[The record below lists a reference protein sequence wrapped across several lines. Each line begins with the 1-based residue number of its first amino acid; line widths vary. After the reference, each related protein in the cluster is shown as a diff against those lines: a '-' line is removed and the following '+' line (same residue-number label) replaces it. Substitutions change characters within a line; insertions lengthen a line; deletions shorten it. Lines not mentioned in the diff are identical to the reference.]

1 MSKHPV
7 VHIEISAK
15 DLVAAGQFYSE
26 LFGWKTEQIPAMNYA
41 TFIAE
46 GGPGG
51 GFNPVSPDAP
61 AGTVLV
67 YIDSDD
73 IEADLAKV
81 VKLGGAA
88 LVHKT
93 EIPGEGWFGVFTDP
107 TGNKLVLFTT
117 SHTQGM

>member
-7 VHIEISAK
+7 VHIEISANN
-15 DLVAAGQFYSE
+15 LVEAGQFYSK

-41 TFIAE
+41 TFAAE

-51 GFNPVSPDAP
+51 GFNPVSADAP

-67 YIDSDD
+67 YINSDD

-81 VKLGGAA
+81 AQLGGTV

-93 EIPGEGWFGVFTDP
+93 EIPGEGWFGIFADP
-107 TGNKLVLFTT
+107 TGNRLALYTT
-117 SHTQGM
+117 SHTQPM